1 MMAAS
6 GDKAVSAGRIF
17 AENFSIRLARD
28 EESRD
33 RVARLRYQV
42 YCDELGFQLDQR
54 DGREVDAYDS
64 HSLLCLLQHRGS
76 GLDAGCIR
84 LVLPAPADGGLPFEP
99 SGLPHIDR
107 GRLDLE
113 RLDRLRSC
121 EVSRLAMAPRFRC
134 KIAGLGSPID
144 NRWLP
149 MLSMSLYHAAI
160 ALILGSDLQSV
171 FMVNEVRLQ
180 RLLQRMGIHLRQVS
194 DEFDYYGR
202 RAVFFTDR
210 AQLLAEMGEW
220 RGDWRALF
228 EEVCRQLQVDCES
241 FLASSAHPALLRPSA
256 AALAVGEH

>member
-1 MMAAS
+1 MMASA
-6 GDKAVSAGRIF
+6 AGRIF

-28 EESRD
+28 EASRD
-33 RVARLRYQV
+33 RVARVRYQV
-42 YCDELGFQLDQR
+42 YCDELGFQLDQQ
-54 DGREVDAYDS
+54 DGREMDSYDS
-64 HSLLCLLQHRGS
+64 HSLLCLLQHRAS

-107 GRLDLE
+107 SRLDLE
-113 RLDRLRSC
+113 RLNRLRSC
-121 EVSRLAMAPRFRC
+121 EVSRLAMTPRFR
-134 KIAGLGSPID
+134 GELEQRGSSID
-144 NRWLP
+144 RRCLP
-149 MLSMSLYHAAI
+149 MVSMSLYHAAI

-210 AQLLAEMGEW
+210 AQLLTEMQGW
-220 RGDWRALF
+220 RSDWLSLF
-228 EEVCRQLQVDCES
+228 EEVCRQLEVDGEAILNACRR
-241 FLASSAHPALLRPSA
+241 LPAPRSSTS
-256 AALAVGEH
+256 ALAVGEN